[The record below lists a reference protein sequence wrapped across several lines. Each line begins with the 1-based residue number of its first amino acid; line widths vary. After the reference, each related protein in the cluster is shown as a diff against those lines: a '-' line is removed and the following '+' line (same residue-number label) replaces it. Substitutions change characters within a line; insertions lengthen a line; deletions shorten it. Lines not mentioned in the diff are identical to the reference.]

1 MLDQN
6 NTILLKN
13 SLTFWDKIT
22 ENQQTF
28 LLENSFHTK
37 YRKKD
42 TLNSGDQDC
51 YGVII
56 VKSGN
61 LRVYMLSDEGK
72 EITLFRLDAGEVCIL
87 SSSCVLNTL
96 SFDVHLCAESDCDL
110 IHVSAPAFQKV
121 VSNNIYA
128 ECFTYKLATE
138 RFSLVMWTMEQ
149 ILFTSF
155 DKRLAGFLLDES
167 ISTKSD
173 VISHT
178 HEEIAHYLGSAREVV
193 SRMLKYFAKEGYV
206 ELKRG
211 TVTIL
216 DKKSLRDMIR

>member
-1 MLDQN
+1 MLDQSN
-6 NTILLKN
+6 SELVKN
-13 SLTFWDKIT
+13 ALTFWDKIS
-22 ENQQTF
+22 EEQQVF
-28 LLENSFHTK
+28 LIENSFHTK
-37 YRKKD
+37 YKKKD
-42 TLNSGDQDC
+42 ALNSGDQDC
-51 YGVII
+51 FGVII
-56 VKSGN
+56 VKSGS

-72 EITLFRLDAGEVCIL
+72 EITLYRIESGEVCIL
-87 SSSCVLNTL
+87 SSSCALNTL
-96 SFDVHLCAESDCDL
+96 SFDVHLSAESDCEL
-110 IHVSAPAFQKV
+110 IHISASAFQKV
-121 VSNNIYA
+121 TSNNIYA
-128 ECFTYKLATE
+128 ECFSYKIATE

-173 VISHT
+173 VIEHT

-211 TVTIL
+211 TVTLL
-216 DKKSLRDMIR
+216 DKKALRNILH

>member
-1 MLDQN
+1 MLSQSDSD
-6 NTILLKN
+6 LLRDAF
-13 SLTFWDKIT
+13 SFWNKIT
-22 ENQQTF
+22 KEQQDF
-28 LLENSFHTK
+28 LIENSFHTT
-37 YRKKD
+37 YQKKEA
-42 TLNSGDQDC
+42 LSSGNQDC
-51 YGVII
+51 FGVIL
-56 VKSGN
+56 VKSGS

-72 EITLFRLDAGEVCIL
+72 EITLFRIEKGEVCIL
-87 SSSCVLNTL
+87 SSSCVLNTI
-96 SFDVHLCAESDCDL
+96 SFDVHLCAETNCEI
-110 IHVSAPAFQKV
+110 IHISAQAFQKI
-121 VSNNIYA
+121 VSSNIYA

-149 ILFTSF
+149 VLFTSF

-167 ISTKSD
+167 IATKSD

-211 TVTIL
+211 TVIIK
-216 DKKSLRDMIR
+216 DKQNLRNLLK